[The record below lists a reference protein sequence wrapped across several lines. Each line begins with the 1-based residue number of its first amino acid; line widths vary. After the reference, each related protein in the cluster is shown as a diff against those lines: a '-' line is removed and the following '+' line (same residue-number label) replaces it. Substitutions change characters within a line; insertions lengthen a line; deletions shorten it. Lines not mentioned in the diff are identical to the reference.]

1 MAESDGQGT
10 GHGAGQG
17 TGHGAG
23 QGAAQASHSTSRSRP
38 GQRRVTQWM
47 RDYVRLPGIPDEYI
61 AQDGAPRAVWTR
73 FFEAFATLSPAD
85 IERRFGAADRHL
97 REAGVTYR
105 APGESAERLWPLSHL
120 PLLID
125 ESEWQQLSAGIAQRA
140 ELLERVLR
148 DLYGEGRLV
157 AEGAIPAAAIAGSSE
172 YLRPVCGLKP
182 PGGRYLSLYAA
193 DVGRGPDGRWWV
205 LGDRTQ
211 APSGAGYALEN
222 RLVLSRAFASLYKS
236 MNVERVAPFFEA
248 FRDSLRAGAD
258 RDEPRIGVLT
268 PGSFSETYFEHATL
282 ARYLGFLLV
291 EGDDLAVS
299 GDRIYIRTVA
309 GLKRLD
315 VLLRR
320 VDSNSLDPLEL
331 DASSHLGVPG
341 LIDVLRKDGAVVA
354 NMPGS
359 GVLEA
364 RALLGFL
371 PSLSRRFFG
380 EDLKMPHIATWWC
393 GQKAAR
399 EEVLSRLDELA
410 IEGAYGPGVPGFA
423 SHGPVIASELSAAER
438 GRLVDL
444 INERGIDF
452 VGQELVRLSTMP
464 VWDQGRITPRPFVL
478 RVFAA
483 ATADGGWTIMP
494 GGFCRIAEK
503 LDARAVSMGDGARAA
518 DVWVVSDKEVSTRT
532 LLPATDTVRI
542 RRIAGVLPSRA
553 ADNLFWLGRYLER
566 AEATLRLV
574 RALGTLQRDPGKG
587 SSGLTQ
593 SAERIQRMLVA
604 WGAVSQAS
612 RTQAARVAA
621 EALQGEERFGSALSL
636 VRSAQ
641 RAATSLRERLSPD
654 AWQVITEMT
663 GRLAEEV
670 DDDDGVVSA
679 AELTLQELASFAGLS
694 QENMNR
700 AAGWRFLKMGHRVER
715 AINTARFA
723 RQFAYDEAS
732 GEDLDV
738 LLTLVDCQITYRSRY
753 LVGPVLAPVRDLV
766 VLDSYNPRSV
776 AFQVEDLNGHIASL
790 PALKES
796 GLIERPQR
804 LAVALQ
810 AMLTTAE
817 AGALDTK
824 TLFALEQ
831 DLLGLAD
838 AIGSHYFPHGPNAS
852 RPEKL
857 TGLA

>member
-1 MAESDGQGT
+1 MAGHDGQENGGQSARAGGQGT
-10 GHGAGQG
+10 RA
-17 TGHGAG
+17 
-23 QGAAQASHSTSRSRP
+23 RP
-38 GQRRVTQWM
+38 GNRKVAQWT
-47 RDYVRLPGIPDEYI
+47 RDYARLPGIPDEYI

-73 FFEAFATLSPAD
+73 FFDAFAALSPAE
-85 IERRFGAADRHL
+85 IERRFGSADRHL

-105 APGESAERLWPLSHL
+105 APGETADRLWPLSHL

-125 ESEWQQLSAGIAQRA
+125 EADWQQLTAGIVQRA
-140 ELLERVLR
+140 QLLELVLA

-157 AEGAIPAAAIAGSSE
+157 AEGAVPAAAIAGSTE
-172 YLRPVCGLKP
+172 YLRSVCGIKP

-222 RLVLSRAFASLYKS
+222 RLVLSRAFTSLYKS
-236 MNVERVAPFFEA
+236 MNVERVASFFEA
-248 FRDSLRAGAD
+248 FRDALRASAG
-258 RDEPRIGVLT
+258 RDEPRIGLLT
-268 PGSFSETYFEHATL
+268 PGAFSETYFEHATL

-299 GDRIYIRTVA
+299 GDRVHIRTVA

-331 DASSHLGVPG
+331 EASSQLGVPG
-341 LIDVLRKDGAVVA
+341 LIDVLRKDGVVVA

-359 GVLEA
+359 GVMEA

-371 PSLSRRFFG
+371 PSLCERFFG

-393 GQKAAR
+393 GQKSAR
-399 EEVLSRLDELA
+399 EEVLSRLDEFA
-410 IEGAYGPGVPGFA
+410 IEGAYGRGVPGFGN
-423 SHGPVIASELSAAER
+423 GPVLASELSPSER
-438 GRLVDL
+438 ERLKSAIAD
-444 INERGIDF
+444 RGIDY
-452 VGQELVRLSTMP
+452 VGQELVRLSTTP
-464 VWDQGRITPRPFVL
+464 VWENGRITPRPFVL

-483 ATADGGWTIMP
+483 ATPDGWTIMP
-494 GGFCRIAEK
+494 GGFCRIADQP
-503 LDARAVSMGDGARAA
+503 DARAVSMGDGARAA
-518 DVWVVSDKEVSTRT
+518 DVWVVSDKAVSTAT
-532 LLPATDTVRI
+532 LLPAVDTVRI
-542 RRIAGVLPSRA
+542 RRIAGVVPSRA

-574 RALGTLQRDPGKG
+574 RALGTQRDPGKG
-587 SSGLTQ
+587 PSTVIQ
-593 SAERIQRMLVA
+593 SVERIQRLLVT
-604 WGAVSQAS
+604 WGATSQAS
-612 RTQAARVAA
+612 RTQPSKVAA
-621 EALQGEERFGSALSL
+621 EALQGEEHFGSALSL

-641 RAATSLRERLSPD
+641 RTATSLRERLSPD
-654 AWQVITEMT
+654 AWQVITEMAE
-663 GRLAEEV
+663 RLAHEAE
-670 DDDDGVVSA
+670 DDDGVVSA
-679 AELTLQELASFAGLS
+679 AELTLQELASFAGLA

-700 AAGWRFLKMGHRVER
+700 AAGWRFLEMGRRAER
-715 AINTARFA
+715 AINTVRFA
-723 RQFAYDEAS
+723 RQFAYDEAD
-732 GEDLDV
+732 GEDLDI

-753 LVGPVLAPVRDLV
+753 LVGPLLAPVRDLV
-766 VLDSYNPRSV
+766 VLDPYNPRSV
-776 AFQVEDLNGHIASL
+776 AFQMSALNDHIASL
-790 PALKES
+790 PTLKEG

-804 LAVALQ
+804 LAVSLQ

-817 AGALDTK
+817 AASLDTK

-831 DLLGLAD
+831 DLLSLAD